1 MPEFSKSDGFKM
13 QMGSKQLDT
22 DTSFNEKDKAIINA
36 APAVMQH
43 NWGGESV
50 EMKDQETP
58 VKKDTALYAVQSGP
72 IDGGAAYADTTT
84 DSVAEAEKSS
94 GMSDDEKG
102 DLVGKALG
110 KE

>member
-50 EMKDQETP
+50 EMKDQEDTP
-58 VKKDTALYAVQSGP
+58 IKAVTSGP
-72 IDGGAAYADTTT
+72 IDGAAAYKDTTT
-84 DSVAEAEKSS
+84 DSIGEAEQSS
-94 GMSDDEKG
+94 GMSGAEKKKLG
-102 DLVGKALG
+102 DKI
-110 KE
+110 KDSF

>member
-1 MPEFSKSDGFKM
+1 MGFKM

-22 DTSFNEKDKAIINA
+22 DTSFNEKDKTIINS

-58 VKKDTALYAVQSGP
+58 VQKNTPIYAVQSGP
-72 IDGGAAYADTTT
+72 IDGTTAYKDTTT
-84 DSVAEAEKSS
+84 DSVAEAEASS
-94 GMSDDEKG
+94 GMSDDDKG
-102 DLVGKALG
+102 ALLD
-110 KE
+110 KI